1 MPIWIGEKSDARAR
15 GGNAAS
21 CGPCGGAVPSMAE
34 GTGGVEP
41 AGRAKKATA
50 EQLKA
55 LEPEAY
61 GEA

>member
-1 MPIWIGEKSDARAR
+1 MPIWMGESQTPERG

-21 CGPCGGAVPSMAE
+21 CGGAAPSMAE

-41 AGRAKKATA
+41 AGRAEKAAA

>member
-1 MPIWIGEKSDARAR
+1 MPER
-15 GGNAAS
+15 GGGAA
-21 CGPCGGAVPSMAE
+21 PSMAE